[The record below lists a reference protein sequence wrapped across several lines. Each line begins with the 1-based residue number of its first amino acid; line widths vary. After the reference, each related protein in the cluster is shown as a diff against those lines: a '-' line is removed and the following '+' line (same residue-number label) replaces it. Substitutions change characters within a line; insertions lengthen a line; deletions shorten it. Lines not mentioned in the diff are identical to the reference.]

1 MPSFPRGHL
10 LICLPPSPVFRNSLG
25 DSGAF
30 VSGHHFG
37 KARLHSVPKKRP
49 TITSPPSDTR
59 PGRVGDPS
67 PHNPRRCT
75 SEDAR
80 AYIFVLA
87 ATLQLPDYGRLG
99 EASGTQPRGSH
110 QLGADGS
117 CYGCVSALGG
127 QSE

>member
-1 MPSFPRGHL
+1 MPSLPRAHL
-10 LICLPPSPVFRNSLG
+10 LIPYSPRLVFRNRLR

-87 ATLQLPDYGRLG
+87 ATLQLAHLWQIGRGVWDSAARLSSTRRGRL
-99 EASGTQPRGSH
+99 
-110 QLGADGS
+110 
-117 CYGCVSALGG
+117 
-127 QSE
+127 